1 MDGHVSDEV
10 LLTYYLGASDAPERD
25 RVDAHLASC
34 GGCLRA
40 FFELKHH
47 VEQSAQAGVSPRP
60 SAATRERLRA
70 NVAAAFR
77 PTVLARVRRTL
88 GRPIPLYQGLAAAV
102 LAVALAVSL
111 PSLRARSRHVAPPS
125 GERVDTAR
133 LSPESLTIY

>member
-10 LLTYYLGASDAPERD
+10 LLTYYLGASDAPERE
-25 RVDAHLASC
+25 RVDAHLAAC

-40 FFELKHH
+40 FFDLKHH
-47 VEQSAQAGVSPRP
+47 VEHPAELLPRP
-60 SAATRERLRA
+60 SAATREKLRA

-77 PTVLARVRRTL
+77 PTVRARLRRAL
-88 GRPIPLYQGLAAAV
+88 RRPIPLYQGLAAALLAVV
-102 LAVALAVSL
+102 LAVTV
-111 PSLRARSRHVAPPS
+111 PSLRGRSRHVAPPS